1 VPYDG
6 GCGHLGAAG
15 APKITPELI
24 AYHRARAHTL
34 RAQAFAAAGRW
45 LVQAVARLVTGGL
58 NRVIHG

>member
-6 GCGHLGAAG
+6 GCGHLGAPG

-24 AYHRARAHTL
+24 AYHRERGHTL

-45 LVQAVARLVTGGL
+45 LARAVAHLVAGGL
-58 NRVIHG
+58 GLRK